1 MDLRALDCSESFL
14 QVVKIPFLFPK
25 WPPFP
30 EGPELKLYSF
40 IAPSSIT
47 RQLTTTLGVYLL
59 CCQWFSAWLD
69 IYNMSQKNFSRL
81 PRLLL
86 FITALCSKNM
96 FLYIF
101 EVDFSIETY
110 FRMILGSFFPPLAV
124 YECFRAR
131 CQPINEWD
139 LCRVHGFKTIIQV
152 KYR

>member
-40 IAPSSIT
+40 IAPSSIA
-47 RQLTTTLGVYLL
+47 RQLTTTLGMYLL

-86 FITALCSKNM
+86 LTLGKSLRKAVYNSIVHCSKNM

-101 EVDFSIETY
+101 EGDFSIIAY
-110 FRMILGSFFPPLAV
+110 FRMIRGSFFFPWLYMSALELDV
-124 YECFRAR
+124 G
-131 CQPINEWD
+131 Q
-139 LCRVHGFKTIIQV
+139 
-152 KYR
+152 